1 MAIMPLLDRATRAAC
16 ECAAHQVRP
25 KPGAIPVWRYVAATD
40 EARTPRPAEFGQK
53 GLQNMKKLN
62 VTYIA
67 KIANLPERFRHRKVA
82 GPVYWIEQGFIA
94 RNNAPQGSP
103 SLTDLLRCWKR
114 DITDDEK
121 NELMEFWRCR

>member
-1 MAIMPLLDRATRAAC
+1 MGI
-16 ECAAHQVRP
+16 VR
-25 KPGAIPVWRYVAATD
+25 
-40 EARTPRPAEFGQK
+40 GQK
-53 GLQNMKKLN
+53 GKKMNAGPN

-82 GPVYWIEQGFIA
+82 GPVYWIEQGCIT

-103 SLTDLLRCWKR
+103 SLTDLLRCWER